1 MAITIELP
9 RALQPH
15 AQGSPVVMLNERCA
29 TVGDA
34 LAALASQRPGL
45 MDRVLDERGE
55 LRPHVNVFVDQESI
69 RFRGG
74 LAAPVREGGTI
85 TIVPAVS
92 GG

>member
-15 AQGSPVVMLNERCA
+15 AQGSPVLVLDRPCA
-29 TVGDA
+29 TVRDA
-34 LAALASQRPGL
+34 LTELALQWPGVR
-45 MDRVLDERGE
+45 DRVLDERGE
-55 LRPHVNVFVDQESI
+55 LRPHVNVFVDQDSI
-69 RFRGG
+69 RYRGG
-74 LAAPVREGGTI
+74 LGAPVREGGTI